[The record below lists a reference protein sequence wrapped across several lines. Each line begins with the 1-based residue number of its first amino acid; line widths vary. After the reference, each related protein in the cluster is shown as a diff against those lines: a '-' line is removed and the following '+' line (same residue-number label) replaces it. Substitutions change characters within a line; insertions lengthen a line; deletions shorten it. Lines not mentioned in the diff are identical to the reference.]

1 MIVAQVF
8 GATAMLWDGESRVE
22 ATLAKRLKMGA
33 DRRTTILA
41 VGDEVDVERDARGA
55 LSIVAISPRRT
66 YLSRAAGHQ
75 GEVQIIAAN
84 AEQAVIVSSVA
95 EPPFRPGLVDRWAL
109 LAVRGGIT
117 PYLCVNKVDLLSPEE
132 VEREIAAA
140 AAPLPHVLVSAKTGA
155 GVKELH
161 DLLRGSIT
169 VLVGHS
175 GVGKSSLLHE
185 IIPEEEIATGEVS
198 AKNLKGR
205 HTTTSSRLYHLPGGG
220 IVIDTPGV
228 RSVSLGP
235 TTAQE
240 VAAIFPEIHGA
251 PPCRF
256 RECTHRMEPGCSVL
270 AGVETGDVPR
280 QVYGRYRKLLLEAEV
295 M

>member
-8 GATAMLWDGESRVE
+8 GATAMLWDGGSRVE
-22 ATLAKRLKMGA
+22 AALAKRLKMDA

-41 VGDEVDVERDARGA
+41 VGDEVDVERDARGT
-55 LSIVAISPRRT
+55 LQIVSVSPRRT
-66 YLSRAAGHQ
+66 YLSRATGDQ
-75 GEVQIIAAN
+75 GGVQVIAAN

-109 LAVRGGIT
+109 LAFRGGMT
-117 PYLCVNKVDLLSPEE
+117 PYLCVNKVDLLTPEE
-132 VEREIAAA
+132 VEREIGSA
-140 AAPLPHVLVSAKTGA
+140 AAPLPHVLVSARTGA

-161 DLLRGSIT
+161 DLLRGRMT

-175 GVGKSSLLHE
+175 GVGKSSLLHK
-185 IIPEEEIATGEVS
+185 IIPEEEISTGEVS

-205 HTTTSSRLYHLPGGG
+205 HTTTSSRLYHLPEGG

-228 RSVSLGP
+228 RSVSLGQ

-240 VAAIFPEIHGA
+240 VAEIFAEIRDA
-251 PPCRF
+251 PRCRF

-270 AGVETGDVPR
+270 AGVEAGEIPR
-280 QVYGRYRKLLLEAEV
+280 QIHARYLKLLLEAEV
-295 M
+295 T

>member
-1 MIVAQVF
+1 VIVAQVF
-8 GATAMLWDGESRVE
+8 GATAMLWDGGSRVE
-22 ATLAKRLKMGA
+22 AALAKRLKMGA

-41 VGDEVDVERDARGA
+41 VGDEVDVERDARGN
-55 LSIVAISPRRT
+55 LSIIAVSPRRT
-66 YLSRAAGHQ
+66 YLSRAAGQQ
-75 GEVQIIAAN
+75 GEVQVIAAN

-109 LAVRGGIT
+109 LALRGGMT
-117 PYLCVNKVDLLSPEE
+117 PYLCVNKVDLLPPEE
-132 VEREIAAA
+132 VEREIAEA
-140 AAPLPHVLVSAKTGA
+140 AAPLPHVLVSAKTGV

-161 DLLRGSIT
+161 DLLRGRIT

-185 IIPEEEIATGEVS
+185 IIPEEEISTGEVS

-205 HTTTSSRLYHLPGGG
+205 HTTTSSRLYHLPEGG

-235 TTAQE
+235 TTARE
-240 VAAIFPEIHGA
+240 VAAIFAEIRGA
-251 PPCRF
+251 APCRF

-270 AGVETGDVPR
+270 AGVEAGEIPR

-295 M
+295 T